1 MQKVNGI
8 PISELCGYA
17 GARRPELVREAFSL
31 FGDSFAA
38 FRIVGAG
45 KADEEKPAQVMLWRY
60 MREVLDGEDLVNIAQ
75 EVGDCVSWGMRN
87 ATAYVQA
94 IPVLNRIRQ
103 SFKDTY
109 APYFYGISRVQIGGG
124 RIWGDGS
131 VGAWAAQGVLK
142 YGAIAADGDGVPG
155 YSGSIARSWGRSGPP
170 QRHVDDGKTRL
181 VGAAANITSVHDA
194 AEAIRNGHPLT
205 VASNQGFRMEAA
217 ASGFHEASGSWAHQM
232 ALIGVDLGG
241 DGVEPHFCMLNS
253 WGDVHGRIRDW
264 RNPDETWPVG
274 TLRVR
279 FETVA
284 RMLAQRD
291 SFAVSA
297 FAGFPAQPLPPLA
310 FSMF

>member
-1 MQKVNGI
+1 MPKVNGV
-8 PISELCGYA
+8 PIQELCGYI
-17 GARRPELVREAFSL
+17 GSQRPELVREAFSL
-31 FGDSFAA
+31 FGDSFAQ

-45 KADEEKPAQVMLWRY
+45 GEEKPPQVMLWRY
-60 MREVLDGEDLVNIAQ
+60 LRPVLGGKDLPNIAQ

-142 YGAIAADGDGVPG
+142 YGAIAANGDGVPG
-155 YSGSIARSWGRSGPP
+155 YSGSIARSWGKSGPP
-170 QRHVDDGKTRL
+170 AKFVEDGKTRL
-181 VGAAANITSVHDA
+181 VGAAANVTSVQDA
-194 AEAIRNGHPLT
+194 AEAIRNGHPVT
-205 VASNQGFRMEAA
+205 VASNQGFRMEASN
-217 ASGFHEASGSWAHQM
+217 SGFHEASGSWAHQM
-232 ALIGVDLGG
+232 CLVGVDLGG
-241 DGVEPHFCMLNS
+241 DGVEPHFCLLNS
-253 WGDVHGRIRDW
+253 WGDVHGRVKDW
-264 RNPDETWPVG
+264 RTGETWPVG

-279 FETVA
+279 FEVVD
-284 RMLAQRD
+284 RMLKQRD

-297 FAGFPAQPLPPLA
+297 FAGFPAQPLPPVA